1 MTLMIDFPF
10 PGAAAWV
17 DHFKDIDLPVLRHTV
32 QQLTELRE
40 AAETIN
46 TRKLATI
53 IENDPLMTLRV
64 FQLMAKRRGKKQSG
78 EITTVERALVMMGTQ
93 NFYDSIQSLPII
105 EQQLKGYPKAM
116 LGLLKVI
123 ARSRHAARWARDWAL
138 LRQNVSFDEITLAAL
153 LHDFVEILMWCFA
166 PTLASQAKERV
177 AAMPG
182 RRTSAVQQEMFGASL
197 DDIMIELTTIWGLPS
212 LLLSLLNPADAET
225 TNVRNVKFAVDLARH
240 TANGWNDAALPDD
253 YQAIESLLHIG
264 HSKLLSRIGAPEELV
279 LAARQAELEKEQ
291 REEQSRGH

>member
-53 IENDPLMTLRV
+53 IEHDPLMTLRV
-64 FQLMAKRRGKKQSG
+64 FQLMAKRRGNRQSG

-93 NFYDSIQSLPII
+93 NFYDSIESLPII

-166 PTLASQAKERV
+166 PTLASQTKERV
-177 AAMPG
+177 AATPG
-182 RRTSAVQQEMFGASL
+182 RRTSSVQQEMFGASL
-197 DDIMIELTTIWGLPS
+197 DDIMIELTTIWGLPP
-212 LLLSLLNPADAET
+212 LLRSLLNPDDAET
-225 TNVRNVKFAVDLARH
+225 INVRNVKFAVDLARH
-240 TANGWNDAALPDD
+240 TANGWDDAALPDD
-253 YQAIESLLHIG
+253 YRAIETLLNIG
-264 HSKLLSRIGAPEELV
+264 HSKLLARIGAPEELV
-279 LAARQAELEKEQ
+279 QAARQAELEKEQ
-291 REEQSRGH
+291 REEQARDR